1 MNIYLTEIASA
12 AAIAQENMQRE
23 HVPGLAM
30 AFIKNGELVMS
41 QCLGIAD
48 TERGIPVSNETYFEA
63 ASLTKPF
70 FGRLVF
76 ELADEGVIDLD
87 RPLSEYEQSW
97 TPCTDARFACVTA
110 KDVMSHASGLPNW
123 GKLPMELYFEPKHG
137 FSYSGMGYYYLQSII
152 EKRLGTRLDD
162 LMQKRLLDPFGMD
175 KAALIWTGAMRH
187 ALART
192 VDVNGHAERTAR
204 FRFM

>member
-76 ELADEGVIDLD
+76 ELADEGVIALHGCALCM
-87 RPLSEYEQSW
+87 RNGKGCYE
-97 TPCTDARFACVTA
+97 PR
-110 KDVMSHASGLPNW
+110 
-123 GKLPMELYFEPKHG
+123 
-137 FSYSGMGYYYLQSII
+137 
-152 EKRLGTRLDD
+152 KRSAQLG
-162 LMQKRLLDPFGMD
+162 Q
-175 KAALIWTGAMRH
+175 AADGA
-187 ALART
+187 L
-192 VDVNGHAERTAR
+192 
-204 FRFM
+204 F

>member
-1 MNIYLTEIASA
+1 MNIDLTKLTSA
-12 AAIAQENMQRE
+12 AAVAQENMHSE

-87 RPLSEYEQSW
+87 RPLSEYEQAW

-110 KDVMSHASGLPNW
+110 KDVMSHASGLPN
-123 GKLPMELYFEPKHG
+123 
-137 FSYSGMGYYYLQSII
+137 
-152 EKRLGTRLDD
+152 
-162 LMQKRLLDPFGMD
+162 
-175 KAALIWTGAMRH
+175 
-187 ALART
+187 
-192 VDVNGHAERTAR
+192 
-204 FRFM
+204 

>member
-87 RPLSEYEQSW
+87 RPLSEYEQAW
-97 TPCTDARFACVTA
+97 TP
-110 KDVMSHASGLPNW
+110 
-123 GKLPMELYFEPKHG
+123 
-137 FSYSGMGYYYLQSII
+137 
-152 EKRLGTRLDD
+152 
-162 LMQKRLLDPFGMD
+162 
-175 KAALIWTGAMRH
+175 
-187 ALART
+187 
-192 VDVNGHAERTAR
+192 
-204 FRFM
+204 